1 VRRAAVG
8 LLATGLLAGCGGSG
22 DGVHRGPAPRARSDR
37 AVIAAWLKALN
48 ARDYRR
54 AAGFFAR
61 GAIVDQGQAVRLPD
75 RAAAIEF
82 NRSLPCRGRL
92 TAVKDEGHTSLGTF
106 VLIAGSGGPGANC
119 NGSARVRF
127 TIDRGRFKE
136 WRQLPAAPAP
146 PGSEA

>member
-1 VRRAAVG
+1 VRRAALA
-8 LLATGLLAGCGGSG
+8 LLVTGLLAGCGGSG
-22 DGVHRGPAPRARSDR
+22 DGDHRGPAPRTRSDR

-48 ARDYRR
+48 ARDYSR

-61 GAIVDQGQAVRLPD
+61 GAIVDQGQALRLPD

-106 VLIAGSGGPGANC
+106 ALVAGSGGPGANC